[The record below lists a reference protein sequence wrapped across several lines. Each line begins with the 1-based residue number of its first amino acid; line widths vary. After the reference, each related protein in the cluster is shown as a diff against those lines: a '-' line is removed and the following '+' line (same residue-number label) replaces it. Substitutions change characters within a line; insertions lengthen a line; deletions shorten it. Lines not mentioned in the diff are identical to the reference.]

1 MKIQFTPRFERCIKK
16 LHPNEV
22 LLLNQAIK
30 TIANNPLAGEAKK
43 GDLVGVR
50 VYKYHHIQ
58 QQLLLAYLI
67 DNANDQIILMGHGSH
82 ENFYRDLKKQL
93 TD

>member
-1 MKIQFTPRFERCIKK
+1 MKIQFTPRFERSIKK

-22 LLLNQAIK
+22 LSLNQAIK
-30 TIANNPLAGEAKK
+30 AIANNPLAGEAKK
-43 GDLVGVR
+43 GDLAGVR
-50 VYKYHHIQ
+50 VYKYNHIQ
-58 QQLLLAYLI
+58 QQLLLAYLF
-67 DNANDQIILMGHGSH
+67 DKANDQIILMGHGSH